1 MKKMTSTTLKAAL
14 FTAVTLS
21 LALAAAPAM
30 AQPDYGSGAAA
41 PGQAQQQNFDDATVQ
56 KFVTATAEL
65 GKIQDKFAQR
75 LEGVQDQEEAMEIQ
89 QEINE
94 KMVKAVEKSGLDVRT
109 YNAFANK
116 MNADEEF
123 RNKVTKMQEEQNK

>member
-1 MKKMTSTTLKAAL
+1 MKKMTSTTRKAAL
-14 FTAVTLS
+14 FTAVALS

-41 PGQAQQQNFDDATVQ
+41 TGQTQQQNFDDATVQ

-89 QEINE
+89 QEINK
-94 KMVKAVEKSGLDVRT
+94 KMVKAVEVAGLDVQT

-123 RNKVTKMQEEQNK
+123 RNKVTKMQEGQNK